1 MRALLRPARWSPFLV
16 IIFAA
21 SLTAL
26 EAQAQAQV
34 EAEPFRIGIGDVLRI
49 DVWKEP
55 DLSSK
60 VTVRPDGVISLP
72 VVGDFRA
79 AGLTPE
85 DVQTQLAAA
94 LGEFVTAPLVTVI
107 VEEIKSRK
115 IFVTGKVATP
125 GVYDLTQP
133 TRVLQAI
140 AMAGGTI
147 EFAKTDRI
155 VVLRDG
161 GSERFQVNMKA
172 IAKGHHLEDNI
183 LLQPGDT
190 ILVP

>member
-1 MRALLRPARWSPFLV
+1 L
-16 IIFAA
+16 
-21 SLTAL
+21 
-26 EAQAQAQV
+26 
-34 EAEPFRIGIGDVLRI
+34 EAEPFRIGAGDVLRI

-55 DLSSK
+55 DLSST

-72 VVGDFRA
+72 VVGDFKA

-94 LGEFVTAPLVTVI
+94 LGEFVTAPSVTVI

-125 GVYDLTQP
+125 GVYDLNQP

-140 AMAGGTI
+140 ALAGGTI
-147 EFAKTDRI
+147 DFAKTDRI

-161 GSERFQVNMKA
+161 GGQRFKVSMKA
-172 IAKGHHLEDNI
+172 IAKGRHLEDNI
-183 LLQPGDT
+183 LLLPGDT
-190 ILVP
+190 IIVP

>member
-1 MRALLRPARWSPFLV
+1 M
-16 IIFAA
+16 
-21 SLTAL
+21 
-26 EAQAQAQV
+26 
-34 EAEPFRIGIGDVLRI
+34 
-49 DVWKEP
+49 
-55 DLSSK
+55 
-60 VTVRPDGVISLP
+60 RPDGVISMP
-72 VVGDFRA
+72 VVGDFKA

-94 LGEFVTAPLVTVI
+94 LGEFITAPSVTVI

-140 AMAGGTI
+140 AMAGGTTD
-147 EFAKTDRI
+147 FAKTDRI

-161 GSERFQVNMKA
+161 ASERFQVNMKA

-183 LLQPGDT
+183 LLRPGDT
-190 ILVP
+190 IIVP